1 LHYRMP
7 RKSINTAP
15 CKSVKTMLC
24 KSINA
29 GAAQERP
36 DDATQEHQYRCY
48 ARASIPPRRGRE
60 CPPRA
65 GLIPLRSCRS
75 IVRYQR

>member
-1 LHYRMP
+1 LYSLQLVDLNFRMP

-15 CKSVKTMLC
+15 RKSVKTMLC
-24 KSINA
+24 KSIDA

-60 CPPRA
+60 CP
-65 GLIPLRSCRS
+65 
-75 IVRYQR
+75 